1 VSSKVGTHGRP
12 RAWETRM
19 QRQPDRG
26 EWLAAESGPDW
37 GDWLVAVAGVLV
49 VLALAAASLA
59 GVYWFLLRH

>member
-1 VSSKVGTHGRP
+1 
-12 RAWETRM
+12 M

-26 EWLAAESGPDW
+26 EWLTAESGPDW